1 MTSFKAL
8 FVLTSVVVATLAFED
23 NMYDLDDSVAF
34 LQAAMEEKIAVKK
47 AFASLKEPASEYN
60 LPNNLACESKAEV
73 PAAFM
78 ELTPPTATIQE
89 QIMSVRLTPELDGG
103 DPPGAGT
110 LRAVLALMII
120 ALFFDGI
127 RRWRLQKQESASP
140 QQTVVKKTLAQEQ
153 AEAAEEAAWVQMVTA
168 ASTANNANFD
178 KAIVKNPSV
187 TRTDTWGCSPLHFA
201 AAGGSAAIATQLLK
215 LGADIDVRDASE
227 ETPLHFAARAGHGP
241 ICDLLLEAGANID
254 AVNVQDM
261 TPFVLAG
268 HANQEPTCRLL
279 ADRGAGVAGLL
290 DTQLPPLVVS
300 QLVRK
305 MFGA

>member
-8 FVLTSVVVATLAFED
+8 LVLTSVVVATLAFEED
-23 NMYDLDDSVAF
+23 MYESDEVAF

-47 AFASLKEPASEYN
+47 ASASLKEPASDYN
-60 LPNNLACESKAEV
+60 LPNSLACEAEV
-73 PAAFM
+73 PTAFM
-78 ELTPPTATIQE
+78 EITPPTAPSIKE
-89 QIMSVRLTPELDGG
+89 QIMSVRLTPELEGG
-103 DPPGAGT
+103 DPAGAGM
-110 LRAVLALMII
+110 LRAVLELMII

-127 RRWRLQKQESASP
+127 RRWRLQKQETASR
-140 QQTVVKKTLAQEQ
+140 QQKIVRKTPAQEQ
-153 AEAAEEAAWVQMVTA
+153 AEAAEEAAWVAMVTA
-168 ASTANNANFD
+168 ASTANDTDFD
-178 KAIVKNPSV
+178 QAIVKKPSV
-187 TRTDTWGCSPLHFA
+187 TRTDSWGCSPLHFA
-201 AAGGSAAIATQLLK
+201 AAGGSAAIATELLK
-215 LGADIDVRDASE
+215 LGADVDVRDASD

-241 ICDLLLEAGANID
+241 LCDLLVDAGANID

-268 HANQEPTCRLL
+268 YANQEPACRLL
-279 ADRGAGVAGLL
+279 ADRGAGVEGLL